1 MKVILLED
9 VKSVGKKGDIV
20 NVSDG
25 YGANFL
31 LPRKK
36 AVLVTKTSL
45 EIKGKQDEQKR
56 IDDENAKQEAI
67 ELSKKLES
75 VCVELKAKS
84 GTAGKMYGAI
94 STKQIEEE
102 LLKQHHLKIDK
113 RKVIDNDS
121 INTFGTHLLK
131 VELYKNIIGT
141 IRVHISEE

>member
-56 IDDENAKQEAI
+56 IDDENARKDAI
-67 ELSKKLES
+67 ELSKKLEN
-75 VCVELKAKS
+75 VCVELKAKA
-84 GTAGKMYGAI
+84 GAGGKMYGAI

-141 IRVHISEE
+141 VRVHVSEE